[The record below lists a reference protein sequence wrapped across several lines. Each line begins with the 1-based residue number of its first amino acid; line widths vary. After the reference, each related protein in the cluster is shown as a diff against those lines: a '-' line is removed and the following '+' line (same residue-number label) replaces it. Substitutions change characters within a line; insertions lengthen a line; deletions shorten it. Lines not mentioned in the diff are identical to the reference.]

1 MGLYPPASTIK
12 PLLTVFA
19 LSNGYTNWEETILDD
34 GFLDLRKSKE
44 FSMRGERVAMD

>member
-1 MGLYPPASTIK
+1 MGKQIGKKQSLMM
-12 PLLTVFA
+12 
-19 LSNGYTNWEETILDD
+19 